1 MEESKYEKV
10 GGVVMIREEAP
21 GKFFIMVSRRGRG
34 SGISASV
41 IIAVDCTIFEVETCM
56 VLAGQDRITLLHRAR
71 SRTGAHNLP

>member
-41 IIAVDCTIFEVETCM
+41 IIAVFEVETCM
-56 VLAGQDRITLLHRAR
+56 VLAGQDRITLLHHAR
-71 SRTGAHNLP
+71 SRTGAHNFP